1 MGYEMKDII
10 KTAKIN
16 EARPK
21 KECKGRNIKLTLA
34 YDGGKYHGFQ
44 RQNNAVSVQNILEQK
59 LSVIFGGEIQ
69 LAASGRTDT
78 GVHAYGQ
85 VVNFFTE
92 GTIPIN
98 RVVRA
103 INSHLPTDIV
113 VLAAEEAPQ
122 DFSARHSAKDKIY
135 IYKIQQ
141 GEVLDPFMRN
151 YAWYIRK
158 ELDVEAMNAA
168 MQYILGEHD
177 FSAFRASGSV
187 PMHPVR
193 KIYEAKCERDG
204 ALITFR
210 FWGNGFL
217 YHMVRNL
224 VGTLVNVG
232 KDKTSVAGFKAI
244 LDGKDRKLAGAT
256 APAQG
261 LYLYK
266 VNY

>member
-1 MGYEMKDII
+1 MVYKMEEQVN
-10 KTAKIN
+10 AL
-16 EARPK
+16 EEK
-21 KECKGRNIKLTLA
+21 KVRNIKLILA

-44 RQNNAVSVQNILEQK
+44 RQNNAISVQNVLEKK
-59 LSVIFGGEIQ
+59 LAIVFGGEIK
-69 LAASGRTDT
+69 LAASGRTDA

-85 VVNFFTE
+85 VVSFLTE
-92 GTIPIN
+92 GTIPID

-103 INSHLPTDIV
+103 INSHLPADIV
-113 VLAAEEAPQ
+113 VRSAEEVALE
-122 DFSARHSAKDKIY
+122 FSARHSAKDKIY

-141 GEVLDPFMRN
+141 GEVLDPFKRQ

-158 ELDVEAMNAA
+158 ELNVDKMNEAM
-168 MQYILGEHD
+168 QCIVGTHD
-177 FSAFRASGSV
+177 FSAFRAVGSA

-193 KIYEAKCERDG
+193 TIFEAKCKLEGDT
-204 ALITFR
+204 IEFF

-232 KDKTSVAGFKAI
+232 KGKSTLECFKGI
-244 LDGKDRKLAGAT
+244 LEGKDRQKAGMT

-261 LYLYK
+261 LYLKK

>member
-1 MGYEMKDII
+1 MVYKMEEQM
-10 KTAKIN
+10 N
-16 EARPK
+16 VPEEK
-21 KECKGRNIKLTLA
+21 KERNIKLILA

-44 RQNNAVSVQNILEQK
+44 RQNNAISVQNVLEKK
-59 LSVIFGGEIQ
+59 LAIVFGGEIK
-69 LAASGRTDT
+69 LAASGRTDA

-85 VVNFFTE
+85 VVSFLTE
-92 GTIPIN
+92 GTIPID

-103 INSHLPTDIV
+103 INSHLPSDIV
-113 VLAAEEAPQ
+113 VRSAEEVAL

-141 GEVLDPFMRN
+141 GEVLDPFKRQ

-158 ELDVEAMNAA
+158 ELNVDKMNEAM
-168 MQYILGEHD
+168 QCIVGTHD
-177 FSAFRASGSV
+177 FSAFRAVGSA

-193 KIYEAKCERDG
+193 TIFEAKCKLEGDT
-204 ALITFR
+204 IEFV

-217 YHMVRNL
+217 YHMARNL

-232 KDKTSVAGFKAI
+232 KGKTTLEDFKGI
-244 LDGKDRKLAGAT
+244 LEGKDRQKAGMT

-261 LYLYK
+261 LYLK
-266 VNY
+266 EVNY